1 MTRAQNRRLDE
12 LRNMTIEH
20 PAFGYG
26 EGSCLISMGRTIV
39 LCNASITDGVPRF
52 LKDKN
57 QGWLTAEYAMLPRST
72 HARNDRESARGKQA
86 ARSIEIQRLISR
98 ALRQS
103 IDLKLLGERTIQVDC
118 DVLQA
123 DGGTR
128 VAAINGGMVALV
140 LALRQLQYE
149 KTLAQ
154 DPLRHMISA
163 VSVGFKND
171 DCYLDLDYEEDHTID
186 VDLNLIMNDQN
197 HIIEIQ
203 GTAED
208 HPINKTQLH
217 AMVDLAEHGI
227 QSIRQA
233 QEKALS

>member
-1 MTRAQNRRLDE
+1 MKRANNRSLDD
-12 LRNMTIEH
+12 LRTLVIES

-26 EGSCLISMGRTIV
+26 EGSCLIKMGNTIV
-39 LCNASITDGVPRF
+39 LCNVSVTEAVPKF
-52 LKDKN
+52 LKDQKK
-57 QGWLTAEYAMLPRST
+57 GWLTAEYAMLPRAT
-72 HARNDRESARGKQA
+72 HTRSDRESARGKQA

-103 IDLKLLGERTIQVDC
+103 IDLKALGERTIQIDC

-140 LALRQLQYE
+140 LALRKLQYD
-149 KTLAQ
+149 KVLLK
-154 DPLRHMISA
+154 DPLKHFISS
-163 VSVGFKND
+163 VSVGYKDGHCF
-171 DCYLDLDYEEDHTID
+171 LDLDYEEDSSMD
-186 VDLNLIMNDQN
+186 VDLNLVMNDQE
-197 HIIEIQ
+197 HMVRIQ

-208 HPINKTQLH
+208 KTISRDQLNE
-217 AMVDLAEHGI
+217 MIDLAQAGI
-227 QSIRQA
+227 KKIREA